1 MKRILAWV
9 LVSLLLLT
17 LMGCEAVSGKD
28 TVAERARLA
37 WSKTMGSKA
46 PDSTTEISHIEFT
59 SRRALADAL
68 GIDVT
73 NCNFLTSGL
82 FAESGHLFGIVNAG
96 KLRYVVAM
104 DLDGEITWIFD
115 VQAWKTR
122 TGHAR
127 VSGLEFSMLAT
138 AVSNGVKTV
147 YPAARSVEKD
157 TWHRLTDEQIEELVK
172 Q

>member
-1 MKRILAWV
+1 MKRILTLL
-9 LVSLLLLT
+9 LVGILLLT
-17 LMGCEAVSGKD
+17 LTGCGALTGKD
-28 TVAERARLA
+28 IVAERAQLA
-37 WSKTMGSKA
+37 WAKTMGSKA

-73 NCNFLTSGL
+73 SCNFLNSGL

-122 TGHAR
+122 TGYAR
-127 VSGLEFSMLAT
+127 VSGLEFSLLAT
-138 AVSNGVKTV
+138 SVANGVKAV
-147 YPAARSVEKD
+147 YPTAKSVGKD
-157 TWHRLTDEQIEELVK
+157 TWHRLTDEQIEGLVK
-172 Q
+172 K